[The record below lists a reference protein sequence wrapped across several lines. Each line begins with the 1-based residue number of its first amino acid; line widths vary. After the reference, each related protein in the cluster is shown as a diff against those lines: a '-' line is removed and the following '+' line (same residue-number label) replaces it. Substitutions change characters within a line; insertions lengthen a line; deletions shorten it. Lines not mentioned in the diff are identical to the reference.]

1 MDMAGISVPIKLV
14 KYETSQGSSGQNLT
28 SAPTKFELFAE
39 VLDAGH
45 GFRSY
50 DAQTQLGLVR
60 RFKIRF
66 RDTLTPT
73 GDWKIEFRG
82 KKWTI
87 VSIEPEG
94 ERLFWWIITANHK

>member
-1 MDMAGISVPIKLV
+1 MGGVSVPIKLIRNEV
-14 KYETSQGSSGQNLT
+14 SQETNGNWGEPT
-28 SAPTKFELFAE
+28 ETKFDLFAE
-39 VLDAGH
+39 LLDAGH

-50 DAQTQLGLVR
+50 EAQTQLGLVR

-87 VSIEPEG
+87 VSIEPED
-94 ERLFWWIITANHK
+94 RMFHWIITANHK